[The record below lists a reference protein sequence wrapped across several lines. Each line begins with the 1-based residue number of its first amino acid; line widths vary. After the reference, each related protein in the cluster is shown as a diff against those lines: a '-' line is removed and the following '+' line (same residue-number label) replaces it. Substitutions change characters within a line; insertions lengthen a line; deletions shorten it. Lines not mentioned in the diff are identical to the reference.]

1 MSFNKIICGFKGNLG
16 NLPQIHIL
24 KKSYQES
31 FQNHMKELKL
41 IFENRVCLNNPKQF
55 INRVY

>member
-1 MSFNKIICGFKGNLG
+1 MGFNKIICGFKGNLG

-31 FQNHMKELKL
+31 FHNHMKDL
-41 IFENRVCLNNPKQF
+41 KQF
-55 INRVY
+55 LKIEYV